1 MQILPKILHIHMYEL
16 YSHSF
21 INLPRKSCE
30 TVRELSPLAAECA
43 ESSKNIL
50 LEREAQ
56 ERKQEEEE
64 GTS

>member
-1 MQILPKILHIHMYEL
+1 MQILPKILHIHMNEL
-16 YSHSF
+16 YSNSF

-30 TVRELSPLAAECA
+30 TVLSPLAAECA

-64 GTS
+64 EGTS